1 MTVLS
6 PIQYGLKW
14 SFEVVVIPAG
24 AGPMEVSSAQSLKVT
39 QATAFLSSQSP
50 GGVIAIT
57 STGLYPTTTN
67 MSTALTAAA
76 TAGGTI
82 LNAQPALGQWQG
94 FASGGG

>member
-6 PIQYGLKW
+6 PIQYGLRW
-14 SFEVVVIPAG
+14 RFDVVVIPAG
-24 AGPMEVSSAQSLKVT
+24 CAPMEVASAQVLTVT
-39 QATAFLSSQSP
+39 EKTAFTSSQSP
-50 GGVIAIT
+50 GGTIALA

-76 TAGGTI
+76 TAAGLI